1 MPSKSDQQKTK
12 TIKTK
17 AKPMQAKIHQSITM
31 ERVADACERNTC
43 GLDNPG
49 FCIACGNE
57 QEGCEPDAR
66 EYECEAC
73 GEHQVYGAG
82 EVALCWTDQLS

>member
-1 MPSKSDQQKTK
+1 MKLPKGLT
-12 TIKTK
+12 
-17 AKPMQAKIHQSITM
+17 QAKIIDGAKRQM
-31 ERVADACERNTC
+31 C

-49 FCIACGNE
+49 FCLACGNE

-73 GEHQVYGAG
+73 GEAKVYGAA
-82 EVALCWTDQLS
+82 ELVQMLY